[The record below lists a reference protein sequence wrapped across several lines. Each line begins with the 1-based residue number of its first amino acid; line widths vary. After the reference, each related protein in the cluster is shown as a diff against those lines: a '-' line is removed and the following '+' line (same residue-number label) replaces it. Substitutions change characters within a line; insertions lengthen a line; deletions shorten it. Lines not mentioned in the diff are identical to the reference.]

1 VPIDHSP
8 EIAWRTIGPVLTMS
22 GGAVL
27 ALLVASAWRH
37 VNRTVLAVIT
47 MAAIGGASYLTFDLA
62 GKDLIGMQGMV
73 AVDGVALF
81 TNMILLFTT
90 AIVTLLSYG
99 YLRARRIHRVEYYPL
114 LMFSTAGM
122 MLLAQSNDLILAFIA
137 LEVLSLALY
146 IMVGIARR
154 DQGAQ
159 EASLKY
165 FLLGAFSSAIF
176 LYGVALAFGAAGST
190 NLTKIAEAIGGTG
203 VDTRLIFV
211 ATGMLA
217 VGFLFKVAV
226 VPFHMWTPDV
236 YQGAPTSVT
245 AFMSAGTKAAAFASL
260 LRVFLVA
267 LGDLSWDWRPALWL
281 IAIVTMVVGSLLA
294 IAQSDVKRMLAYS
307 SVAHAGFVL
316 IGLVAANQPGVA
328 GALFYLLVYAVMA
341 LGAFA
346 AVAVSAPAG
355 NERLEIA
362 SWAGLGQRHPAFA
375 GAMTLFLLSLAGI
388 PPTAGFMGKFFVFQ
402 AAVSAGETPLVI
414 AGVLASLV
422 ASFFYLRLIVVMWLQ
437 DPVGE
442 VETIGLNVP
451 ATIALGVTAFAT
463 LAIGVYPQ
471 GLMDLA
477 RQASIFTG

>member
-1 VPIDHSP
+1 
-8 EIAWRTIGPVLTMS
+8 
-22 GGAVL
+22 
-27 ALLVASAWRH
+27 
-37 VNRTVLAVIT
+37 
-47 MAAIGGASYLTFDLA
+47 
-62 GKDLIGMQGMV
+62 
-73 AVDGVALF
+73 
-81 TNMILLFTT
+81 
-90 AIVTLLSYG
+90 
-99 YLRARRIHRVEYYPL
+99 
-114 LMFSTAGM
+114 
-122 MLLAQSNDLILAFIA
+122 
-137 LEVLSLALY
+137 
-146 IMVGIARR
+146 
-154 DQGAQ
+154 
-159 EASLKY
+159 
-165 FLLGAFSSAIF
+165 
-176 LYGVALAFGAAGST
+176 
-190 NLTKIAEAIGGTG
+190 
-203 VDTRLIFV
+203 
-211 ATGMLA
+211 
-217 VGFLFKVAV
+217 
-226 VPFHMWTPDV
+226 
-236 YQGAPTSVT
+236 
-245 AFMSAGTKAAAFASL
+245 
-260 LRVFLVA
+260 
-267 LGDLSWDWRPALWL
+267 
-281 IAIVTMVVGSLLA
+281 
-294 IAQSDVKRMLAYS
+294 VKRMLAYS